1 MDIWS
6 RGTGNTI
13 SINAARFEVDMS
25 DPFTSLWFVDEGQ
38 ETDTSREQIACE
50 KSCAKLL
57 YPFTTAY
64 QHEETLA
71 KCRDIGFTNSE
82 NEVCLL
88 REKHVKYL
96 MSALVNGLPSG
107 FVVLDASQPWLLYW
121 IFQALYL
128 LDRSPTEL
136 YEKLISSLNTM
147 KYPSGGYGGGPKQ
160 LPHCAPTYASVLALC
175 STGTVE
181 AFQSIDRAG
190 IYNFFLSVHDKES
203 GGFCMHDEGEIDAR
217 GTYCVLSIA
226 RLLNILTPE
235 LVEGAADFLLS
246 CQSYEGGFGGEPFN
260 EAHGGYNF
268 CAVAG
273 LIILGE
279 AHRLDLNGLRRW
291 LFCRQL
297 PLEGGFSGRTNKL
310 VDSCY
315 SFWQGAA
322 AALVNVI
329 EVNGT
334 DVSDLEYWK
343 SSMGGGTTSAK
354 DNSTKEAD
362 EDVPKM
368 VKIDETSENG
378 PVIYNQYAL
387 QRYILHCAQAMEGGM
402 RDKPGKYRDFYHSC
416 YSLSGLSIAQNFVMP
431 GSKVKGADNA
441 LPRVYGDAGNLL
453 PPTSA
458 IFNIGLD
465 PLEKTLAYFS
475 KLSCSHELFAPTVEL
490 DE

>member
-1 MDIWS
+1 MQ
-6 RGTGNTI
+6 
-13 SINAARFEVDMS
+13 
-25 DPFTSLWFVDEGQ
+25 DPFTGLWFVDEGQ
-38 ETDTSREQIACE
+38 ETATSREQISCE
-50 KSCAKLL
+50 KECSKLL

-71 KCRDIGFTNSE
+71 KCRNIGFINSE
-82 NEVCLL
+82 NEICLL
-88 REKHVKYL
+88 RDKHAEYL
-96 MSALVNGLPSG
+96 MSALLNGLPAG
-107 FVVLDASQPWLLYW
+107 FVSLDASQPWIMYW
-121 IFQALYL
+121 IFHALYL

-136 YEKLISSLNTM
+136 YEQLIAYLNTM
-147 KYPSGGYGGGPKQ
+147 KCPTGGYGGGPKQ

-181 AFQSIDRAG
+181 AFESIDRAG
-190 IYNFFLSVHDKES
+190 IYNFFLSMHDKET
-203 GGFCMHDEGEIDAR
+203 GGFSMHDDGEIDTR
-217 GTYCVLSIA
+217 GTFCVLSVA

-235 LVEGAADFLLS
+235 LVKGAADFLLS

-279 AHRLDLNGLRRW
+279 AHRLDLDGLRRW
-291 LFCRQL
+291 LYCRQL

-334 DVSDLEYWK
+334 DISDLEYWK
-343 SSMGGGTTSAK
+343 SSMDGGGYVK
-354 DNSTKEAD
+354 GDSTKKID
-362 EDVPKM
+362 EYVPRM

-387 QRYILHCAQAMEGGM
+387 QRYILHCAQAMDGGM
-402 RDKPGKYRDFYHSC
+402 VDKPGKYKDFYHSC

-431 GSKVKGADNA
+431 GNKPKSVDNA
-441 LPRVYGDAGNLL
+441 LPRVYGDSGNLL
-453 PPTSA
+453 LPTSA

-465 PLEKTLAYFS
+465 PLEKTLDYFG
-475 KLSCSHELFAPTVEL
+475 KLECSHELFAPTIEL